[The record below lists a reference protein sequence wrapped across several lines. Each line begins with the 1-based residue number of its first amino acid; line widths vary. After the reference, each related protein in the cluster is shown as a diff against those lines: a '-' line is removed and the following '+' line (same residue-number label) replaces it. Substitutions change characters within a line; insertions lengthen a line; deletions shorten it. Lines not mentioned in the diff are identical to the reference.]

1 MNGSTMFARRLL
13 VSLLSTSPLKRPGN
27 VCLFSY
33 RFQSNL
39 KNIENNR
46 HRESSFH
53 DAKLR
58 EIIETSNLGKGQNL
72 SPEPVAT
79 VSEGFQYKADVS
91 DSPQIDKAK
100 AAEKACEGHTKHN
113 NEGAYL
119 TQRLVED
126 FHAKLEKIPG
136 KTEQKRKEWVKKI
149 EEGMNSFQ
157 DVLSLGSKM
166 LNDLTGYSIMES
178 LKASIHDLE
187 KILKE
192 KKEQVRVC
200 KDTYSQAIARR
211 SQLQK
216 EMNEL
221 LTRKHNWSPMDLE
234 RFTELYRN
242 DHKYEQE
249 EVNSLQ
255 RLNEAEQE
263 VDAIQLRLTQ
273 EILSRYHEEQIW
285 SDKIRRASTW
295 GTWAIMIAN
304 LFLFVIATFLVEP
317 WKRRRL
323 VASFEERVK
332 ELLAEKE
339 ISIPEKKKEE
349 SINLFPA
356 EPSSLSVSPFSNSN
370 SSPLSSSTYQLAFSG
385 ASSWAGLKCLAL
397 QSYDAFTS
405 DKISKLEISK
415 SDFYVVAALTSIVSL
430 SIGTFLTSLIVK

>member
-1 MNGSTMFARRLL
+1 MFARRLL
-13 VSLLSTSPLKRPGN
+13 GSVLSTSPLKRPGN

-33 RFQSNL
+33 RFQSNF
-39 KNIENNR
+39 KNIENKNR
-46 HRESSFH
+46 HQESSFH

-58 EIIETSNLGKGQNL
+58 EIIETSNLGKSQRI
-72 SPEPVAT
+72 SPGPPASA
-79 VSEGFQYKADVS
+79 SESFQYKADVS
-91 DSPQIDKAK
+91 DSPQIDKTKEAGK
-100 AAEKACEGHTKHN
+100 TRDEDPKHN
-113 NEGAYL
+113 NEGANL
-119 TQRLVED
+119 TQQLVED
-126 FHAKLEKIPG
+126 FQARLEKLPG
-136 KTEQKRKEWVKKI
+136 QTEQKRKEWVKKI
-149 EEGMNSFQ
+149 EEGMSSFQ
-157 DVLSLGSKM
+157 DVLSLGSRM
-166 LNDLTGYSIMES
+166 LNDLTGYSVMES
-178 LKASIHDLE
+178 LKASIHELE
-187 KILKE
+187 KTLKE
-192 KKEQVRVC
+192 KKEEVRDC

-273 EILSRYHEEQIW
+273 QILSRYHEEQIW

-295 GTWAIMIAN
+295 GTWAIMVAN

-339 ISIPEKKKEE
+339 MPIPEQKKEE
-349 SINLFPA
+349 STNVVPA
-356 EPSSLSVSPFSNSN
+356 ETSSFSFSPFSS
-370 SSPLSSSTYQLAFSG
+370 SSPPPSSTYEFTFSG
-385 ASSWAGLKCLAL
+385 ASSWAGLKHLAL
-397 QSYDAFTS
+397 QSYEAFTS
-405 DKISKLEISK
+405 EKISKLEISK
-415 SDFYVVAALTSIVSL
+415 SDFYIVAALTSIVSI
-430 SIGTFLTSLIVK
+430 SIGTILTSLLVK